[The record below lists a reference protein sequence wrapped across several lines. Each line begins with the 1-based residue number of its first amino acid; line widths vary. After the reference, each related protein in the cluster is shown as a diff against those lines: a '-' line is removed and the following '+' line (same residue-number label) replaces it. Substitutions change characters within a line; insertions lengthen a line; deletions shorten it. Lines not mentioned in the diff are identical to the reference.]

1 MTDRFF
7 QCPLVLQSNSSP
19 TCCLAKKVVMMMVSE
34 VTVASII
41 FYITFI
47 VQSTLLCSNVIVH
60 QGADWFFGDLFGSHC
75 CYQRSC
81 SLSFRSYQL
90 SYSPLISLINKMFPS
105 AEEPLT
111 GCFILFLAPFRLN
124 WTPGDQQFQEDSEK
138 PAWHQQSCRSQSR
151 RDHIFSD
158 VWCEHY
164 TKLSICICRI
174 FVHSC

>member
-1 MTDRFF
+1 MLRDIHFLNYGPSMTDRFF

-19 TCCLAKKVVMMMVSE
+19 TCCLAKKVAMMMVSE

-47 VQSTLLCSNVIVH
+47 VQSTLLCSNVVVH

-75 CYQRSC
+75 CYQRCC

-124 WTPGDQQFQEDSEK
+124 
-138 PAWHQQSCRSQSR
+138 
-151 RDHIFSD
+151 
-158 VWCEHY
+158 
-164 TKLSICICRI
+164 
-174 FVHSC
+174 